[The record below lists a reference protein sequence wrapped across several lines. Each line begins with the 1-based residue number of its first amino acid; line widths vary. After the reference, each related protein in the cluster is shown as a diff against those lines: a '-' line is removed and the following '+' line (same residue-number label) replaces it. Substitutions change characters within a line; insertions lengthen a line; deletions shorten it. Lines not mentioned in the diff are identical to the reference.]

1 MTIVLGV
8 DGTSYQSGRSVS
20 VVTIRSK
27 TQMGTVKN
35 AVMPSAHD

>member
-27 TQMGTVKN
+27 TQMGTVTN
-35 AVMPSAHD
+35 VVIPLAHD